1 MTSEAAER
9 SGGTLTTRNLAI
21 LLAIGIVVGMVFVA
35 IVLLAPRLIDESGQR
50 DLTREVEVTV
60 TNATSGESRYNDGPG
75 HQIKYQYTVDGQT
88 FFDTVWVANAYWDK
102 STFVRGCVDPE
113 HPAENALSFHG
124 GLYCDGRNHLATD
137 GSIASNQHQ

>member
-21 LLAIGIVVGMVFVA
+21 LLAIEIVVGIVFVA

-75 HQIKYQYTVDGQT
+75 HWIKYRYTVDRQT
-88 FFDTVWVANAYWDK
+88 FYDSVWVADAYWDRA
-102 STFVRGCVDPE
+102 TFMRACVDPE
-113 HPAENALSFHG
+113 RPAENALSLHK

-137 GSIASNQHQ
+137 GSVASTRRQ